1 MRSRR
6 QSSLAVL
13 LLIVVG
19 SIAVSQPFEYVS
31 AHPDDIVEMSPGA
44 YAGNLG
50 APADIV
56 KLEYPKSTVI
66 ENTTGDFSLRLTLD
80 SDASSITIFIPPEF
94 DFLEPDTTSVWTS
107 ITNDYKQVSMR
118 KLSSTDA
125 VGPLWWKVTIA
136 NLTIPAGAYVVRMF
150 NIRAPDICGRYF
162 MKVFIDEESI
172 GSENFPTIVVKAG
185 LDPAY
190 VSGRVLNGNPADY
203 GFPVNAS
210 GKVIAEGKTATGRI
224 VKGQAFFNAFAGGA
238 YTLYGLAAG
247 TYNLTASASGFV
259 PTTTSE
265 TVSVHVGQSLDGIDI
280 YVYPSATITGSICS
294 KCASGPVPWGYNSS
308 GREARPISIEILDSN
323 LNSIAVLANRT
334 NYDPSSTYYAFSFNG
349 STGLDGLV
357 PQDYAGYVS
366 GLEPGDYYLE
376 ARASGYFQMN
386 VVAVHVYDYTRSISV
401 PFDLWRTSWFEV
413 TVFFTDYE
421 GGPPSPVTKSG
432 QLKVEAYSLDGT
444 LWGSNATSVP
454 EGSTNWTI
462 AIAGLPSGAY
472 MIQASFSEYL
482 QTTFPRATV
491 GEGCSATTLSLR
503 MVKGGVLEVVLRSV
517 DWQTPP
523 QEVPW
528 AYPDAAIRLEVIDS
542 LGEVHVGTASQEA
555 DAATTIANVTRLP
568 ADRYLVRVYTPGYIQ
583 TKDYFASVSLGSVNG
598 IMLDLVEATRIE
610 VTLTFET
617 AGRVAPID
625 TYPYDPEQVPV
636 RVELYDSTGVLAG
649 ASVTHVPSESNSTVE
664 VIGFQSYAGNP
675 CLRWVNYY
683 DTTDGHA
690 RKDYGLPPG
699 EYLVKVWV
707 PGYLQSETLTASASL
722 SWRIVGIAVSL
733 ERLAHVFG
741 YVQGLNMHQDLIPIS
756 WATVTAYG
764 PTLEATN
771 SADGSYEMWLQDG
784 IYVLAASSAGYETQ
798 GAEIHVSSGWET
810 PTDFDLAHGEFESV
824 PTPEFPEGAFL
835 LCIVLLAASV
845 IVRCPSVVRS
855 LLHVSSRSPT
865 RTRAS
870 VSLAHAQAPRLR

>member
-1 MRSRR
+1 
-6 QSSLAVL
+6 
-13 LLIVVG
+13 LIVVG
-19 SIAVSQPFEYVS
+19 SIAVSQPFAYLS
-31 AHPDDIVEMSPGA
+31 ADPDDIVEMSPGA
-44 YAGNLG
+44 YAGSLG

-56 KLEYPKSTVI
+56 KLEYPKSSIIV
-66 ENTTGDFSLRLTLD
+66 NATGDFSLTIALD
-80 SDASSITIFIPPEF
+80 SNSSSVAIFIPSEF
-94 DFLEPDTTSVWTS
+94 DFLEPDTTSIWTS
-107 ITNDYKQVSMR
+107 MTNDYSQVSIH

-125 VGPLWWKVTIA
+125 IGPLWWKVTIA

-185 LDPAY
+185 LDSAY
-190 VSGRVLNGNPADY
+190 VSGRVLNGDSADY
-203 GFPVNAS
+203 GLPVNAS
-210 GKVIAEGKTATGRI
+210 GKIIAEGKTATGRI
-224 VKGQAFFNAFAGGA
+224 VKGQAFFNASAGGA

-265 TVSVHVGQSLDGIDI
+265 TISVHTGQSLEGVDI
-280 YVYPSATITGSICS
+280 YVYPSATITGAICS
-294 KCASGPVPWGYNSS
+294 RCASGPVPWGYNSS
-308 GREARPISIEILDSN
+308 GGEPRPITIEILDSN

-334 NYDPSSTYYAFSFNG
+334 NYDPSSAYYPFSFNG
-349 STGLDGLV
+349 STGLSGLV

-376 ARASGYFQMN
+376 ARANGYFQRD
-386 VVAVHVYDYTRSISV
+386 VVAVHVYDHTRSISV

-421 GGPPSPVTKSG
+421 GGPPSPVTNSG

-444 LWGSNATSVP
+444 LWGSNTTSVP
-454 EGSTNWTI
+454 EGSTNSTI
-462 AIAGLPSGAY
+462 AITGLPSGTY
-472 MIQASFSEYL
+472 MIQASFSGYL

-491 GEGCSATTLSLR
+491 GEGCSATTLGLR

-523 QEVPW
+523 EEVPW
-528 AYPDAAIRLEVIDS
+528 SYPNATIRLEVIDS
-542 LGEVHVGTASQEA
+542 QGEIHTGTATQEA
-555 DAATTIANVTRLP
+555 DVVETIANVTGLA

-583 TKDYFASVSLGSVNG
+583 TKDYFASVSLGSTNG
-598 IMLDLVEATRIE
+598 IMLDLVEATIIE

-617 AGRVAPID
+617 AGRIAPIG
-625 TYPYDPEQVPV
+625 TYPYNAEQVPV
-636 RVELYDSTGVLAG
+636 RIELYDSTGVLAG
-649 ASVTHVPSESNSTVE
+649 ASVTYVPNESNSTVE

-683 DTTDGHA
+683 HTTDGQLQ
-690 RKDYGLPPG
+690 KDYGLPPD
-699 EYLVKVWV
+699 EYLVMVWV
-707 PGYLQSETLTASASL
+707 PGYLQSETLTVSTSL
-722 SWRIVGIAVSL
+722 SWSIVGIAVSL

-741 YVQGLNMHQDLIPIS
+741 HVQGLNMYQDLIPIS

-771 SADGSYEMWLQDG
+771 SADGFYEMWLQDG
-784 IYVLAASSAGYETQ
+784 TYMLAASSAGYETRA
-798 GAEIHVSSGWET
+798 AEIHVSSGWET
-810 PTDFDLAHGEFESV
+810 PVDFDLAHAYFEGV

-845 IVRCPSVVRS
+845 IVRSPSIIRR
-855 LLHVSSRSPT
+855 LLQVSSRSPT
-865 RTRAS
+865 RTGAPVTLADAS
-870 VSLAHAQAPRLR
+870 SPTSMRPLASAWSTARSP

>member
-1 MRSRR
+1 
-6 QSSLAVL
+6 
-13 LLIVVG
+13 
-19 SIAVSQPFEYVS
+19 
-31 AHPDDIVEMSPGA
+31 MSPGA
-44 YAGNLG
+44 YAGSLG

-80 SDASSITIFIPPEF
+80 SDASSVAIFIPAEF

-118 KLSSTDA
+118 KLGSTDA

-136 NLTIPAGAYVVRMF
+136 NLTIPAGAYVLRMF

-185 LDPAY
+185 LDPSY
-190 VSGRVLNGNPADY
+190 VSGRVLNSDRGHH
-203 GFPVNAS
+203 GVPVNAS
-210 GKVIAEGKTATGRI
+210 GKVIAEGKTASGRA
-224 VKGQAFFNAFAGGA
+224 VRGQAYFDASAGGA

-259 PTTTSE
+259 PTTNIE
-265 TVSVHVGQSLDGIDI
+265 NVSVHAGQSLEGIDI
-280 YVYPSATITGSICS
+280 YVYPSATISGSICS
-294 KCASGPVPWGYNSS
+294 KCASEPVPWGYNSS

-323 LNSIAVLANRT
+323 LNPIAELANRT
-334 NYDPSSTYYAFSFNG
+334 NYDPSSSYYTFSFNG

-357 PQDYAGYVS
+357 PQDYAAYVS

-376 ARASGYFQMN
+376 ARASGYFQTN
-386 VVAVHVYDYTRSISV
+386 VIAVHVYEHTRSISV

-421 GGPPSPVTKSG
+421 GGPPSPVPKSA

-454 EGSTNWTI
+454 EGSANWTI
-462 AIAGLPSGAY
+462 AIAGLPSGEY
-472 MIQASFSEYL
+472 TIQASFSEYV

-528 AYPDAAIRLEVIDS
+528 SYPDATIRLEVTDS
-542 LGEVHVGTASQEA
+542 QGGAHTGTATQEA
-555 DAATTIANVTRLP
+555 DVAETIANVTGLA
-568 ADRYLVRVYTPGYIQ
+568 ADMYLVRVYTPAYIQ
-583 TKDYFASVSLGSVNG
+583 TKDYFASVSLGSVSD
-598 IMLDLVEATRIE
+598 IMIDLVEATRIE

-617 AGRVAPID
+617 AGRIAPID

-636 RVELYDSTGVLAG
+636 RVELYDSMGVLAG

-683 DTTDGHA
+683 DTTDGSLQ
-690 RKDYGLPPG
+690 KDYGLPPG
-699 EYLVKVWV
+699 EYLVMVWV
-707 PGYLQSETLTASASL
+707 PGYLQTETLTVPISL
-722 SWRIVGIAVSL
+722 SWSIVGIAVSL

-741 YVQGLNMHQDLIPIS
+741 NVRGLNMYQDLIPIS

-764 PTLEATN
+764 PTLEATY
-771 SADGSYEMWLQDG
+771 SADGFYEMWLQDG
-784 IYVLAASSAGYETQ
+784 AYMLAASPAGYETRA
-798 GAEIHVSSGWET
+798 AEIDVSSGWET
-810 PTDFDLAHGEFESV
+810 PADFDLARPDFEGV

-835 LCIVLLAASV
+835 LCIALLAVSV
-845 IVRCPSVVRS
+845 IVRPPSVVRR

-865 RTRAS
+865 RTGAPVTLADAS
-870 VSLAHAQAPRLR
+870 SATSMRVRIYFNNVAPPGASS